1 MNARVIQ
8 VIGPAPLTLDQA
20 YRHLNII
27 RDDDVP
33 PPHPD
38 DDYIKDAIDAAISW
52 AEGFTRMAIT
62 PKKYELVVDNL
73 PGCNPLI
80 LPFAAPLISV
90 DSVHYIDLDNVEQ
103 LLPQTQYH
111 IAHKMPAVLQR
122 KHGATFPPTSPNLGA
137 VRITYSAGYAS
148 PLLCPPD
155 ILRALKQVMADFF
168 ENREDSTP
176 LNLRPIGF
184 SARNLLQPRRIY
196 CDGAA

>member
-1 MNARVIQ
+1 MNARVVQ

-27 RDDDVP
+27 RDEDVP
-33 PPHPD
+33 PPHHD
-38 DDYIKDAIDAAISW
+38 DDDITDAIAGAIAW
-52 AEGFTRMAIT
+52 AEGFTRMTIT
-62 PKKYELVVDNL
+62 PKKYELVVDAL
-73 PGCNPLI
+73 PGCAPLV

-90 DSVHYIDLDNVEQ
+90 ESVHYIGLDGVEQ

-111 IAHKMPAVLQR
+111 VAPKMPAVLQR
-122 KHGATFPPTSPNLGA
+122 KHGAAFPPTSPNLGA
-137 VRITYSAGYAS
+137 VRVTYSAGYADAS
-148 PLLCPPD
+148 LCPPD

-184 SARNLLQPRRIY
+184 SARNLLQSRRIY